1 MVAKSCPTLATPWTA
16 ARQAPLSMGFPRHEY
31 WNGLPFPPL
40 GELPDLGIEPTSPAS
55 AGRIFTSEPPG
66 KPAIETKQNPN
77 FLTFFKQSLFI
88 ASLWH
93 NLMQGIGGGAGAV
106 IHSHSGS

>member
-1 MVAKSCPTLATPWTA
+1 MVAKSCPTLATPWTV

-40 GELPDLGIEPTSPAS
+40 GDLPDLGIEPTSPAL
-55 AGRIFTSEPPG
+55 AGQIFTSEPPG
-66 KPAIETKQNPN
+66 KPAIKTKQNPN
-77 FLTFFKQSLFI
+77 FLNFFKQSLFI

-93 NLMQGIGGGAGAV
+93 NLMQGIGGGVGAV